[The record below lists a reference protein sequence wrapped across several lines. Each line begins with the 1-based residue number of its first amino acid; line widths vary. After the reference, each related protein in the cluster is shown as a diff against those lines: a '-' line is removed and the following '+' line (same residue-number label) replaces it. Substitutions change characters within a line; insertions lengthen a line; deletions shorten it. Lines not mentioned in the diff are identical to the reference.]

1 MEKRMVII
9 GAGIAGLST
18 GCYALMNG
26 YKTTIF
32 EKNAIPGGLCTAWK
46 RKGYT
51 FDISMH
57 MLVGSKS
64 GPFNK
69 MWQELG
75 VLTGREFFYHEETAR
90 IESSGKS
97 LTICADP
104 AWLEDQMLALSPADA
119 GLIKEFIQ
127 LLSGKSIITGASL
140 KPREMLSLMDKM
152 KMAAVLLPLMGVFRR
167 YGQLTIQEF
176 AQRFQNPF
184 LRSAVRFFVDSPGW
198 PMLRYPM
205 VAMRAT

>member
-32 EKNAIPGGLCTAWK
+32 EMHTLPGGLCTAWK

-57 MLVGSKS
+57 ILFGSRS
-64 GPFNK
+64 GPFNR

-75 VLTGREFFYHEETAR
+75 VLRDREFFYHDETAR
-90 IESSGKS
+90 IESGGKS
-97 LTICADP
+97 LNICRDP
-104 AWLEDQMLALSPADA
+104 RRLEDQMLALSPAHA
-119 GLIKEFIQ
+119 HLTKEFIRM
-127 LLSGKSIITGASL
+127 LSGQNIIGGFSL
-140 KPREMLSLMDKM
+140 KLAEMF
-152 KMAAVLLPLMGVFRR
+152 G
-167 YGQLTIQEF
+167 
-176 AQRFQNPF
+176 
-184 LRSAVRFFVDSPGW
+184 
-198 PMLRYPM
+198 
-205 VAMRAT
+205 